1 MNTAT
6 PHLIDFKFATIK
18 ALSIHIRPA
27 KESELLEELN
37 RRLKGSGGVY
47 FGEPTV
53 LDFSEWTE
61 EEFQNFDGNLKK
73 MVSHLIKS
81 GVNPVELKVR
91 FNTWEDKAE
100 DLGIRFNLLSTE
112 QATEDATN
120 GSPHLESSAASEPNG
135 KMSGEMSGEISKES
149 GKQSREQTETVV
161 LSENAAEPAV
171 AVLKA
176 EEERKTLLIEQSV
189 RSGQRVYA
197 QGADLIVMGQ
207 VSAGAE
213 VIADGNVHVYGVLR
227 GRALAGAAG
236 DTRARILSTCFEPEL
251 VSIAGYYLT
260 FEADYP
266 DGLRSNPTL
275 VYLEESETSAEVRLK
290 SINIR

>member
-6 PHLIDFKFATIK
+6 PHLIDFKFATVK
-18 ALSIHIRPA
+18 ALSLHLQHA
-27 KESELLEELN
+27 KEAALIEELN

-53 LDFSEWTE
+53 LDFSAWTE
-61 EEFQNFDGNLKK
+61 EEFQSFDGNLKK
-73 MVSHLIKS
+73 MVSQLIKS
-81 GVNPVELKVR
+81 GLNPVELKVR
-91 FNTWEDKAE
+91 FNHWEDQAE
-100 DLGIRFNLLSTE
+100 DLGLRFNLLTSDVDTPAAKAQTLPHSADSDQKVE
-112 QATEDATN
+112 SVHAEAQQTRDALHSDK
-120 GSPHLESSAASEPNG
+120 SP
-135 KMSGEMSGEISKES
+135 
-149 GKQSREQTETVV
+149 
-161 LSENAAEPAV
+161 
-171 AVLKA
+171 
-176 EEERKTLLIEQSV
+176 ERKTMVVDQSV
-189 RSGQRVYA
+189 RSGQRIYA

-236 DTRARILSTCFEPEL
+236 DAQARILSTCFEPEL

-266 DGLRSNPTL
+266 EGIRSNPTL
-275 VYLEESETSAEVRLK
+275 VYLEEGETSAEVRLK
-290 SINIR
+290 AINIR

>member
-18 ALSIHIRPA
+18 ALSIRVRPA
-27 KESELLEELN
+27 KEEVLLEELN

-61 EEFQNFDGNLKK
+61 EEFQSFDGNLKK
-73 MVSHLIKS
+73 MVSQLVKS
-81 GVNPVELKVR
+81 GLNPVELKAC
-91 FNTWEDKAE
+91 FDIWEDKAE
-100 DLGIRFNLLSTE
+100 DLGIRFNLVSV
-112 QATEDATN
+112 
-120 GSPHLESSAASEPNG
+120 AASA
-135 KMSGEMSGEISKES
+135 SGDAAGQLTSEDSLEAPGAIHKQASGAATGELVPQASI
-149 GKQSREQTETVV
+149 EQTAEQMAVQSET
-161 LSENAAEPAV
+161 SIGAA
-171 AVLKA
+171 KQ
-176 EEERKTLLIEQSV
+176 EERKTQVVEQSV
-189 RSGQRVYA
+189 RSGQRIYA

-227 GRALAGAAG
+227 GRALAGASG

-275 VYLEESETSAEVRLK
+275 VYLEENETSAEVRLK

>member
-6 PHLIDFKFATIK
+6 SHLIDFKFATIK
-18 ALSIHIRPA
+18 ALSIHVKPA
-27 KESELLEELN
+27 KEAVLLEDLN

-61 EEFQNFDGNLKK
+61 EEFQSFDGNLKK
-73 MVSHLIKS
+73 VVSLLIKS

-91 FNTWEDKAE
+91 FNTWENKAE
-100 DLGIRFNLLSTE
+100 DLGIRFNLLPMGEDTPKEAELPPQPAIESVDAPIAE
-112 QATEDATN
+112 QA
-120 GSPHLESSAASEPNG
+120 SAA
-135 KMSGEMSGEISKES
+135 
-149 GKQSREQTETVV
+149 
-161 LSENAAEPAV
+161 AELATDLANKP
-171 AVLKA
+171 
-176 EEERKTLLIEQSV
+176 EERKTMVVDQSV
-189 RSGQRVYA
+189 RSGQRIYA

-275 VYLEESETSAEVRLK
+275 VYLEQSETSAEVRLK

>member
-1 MNTAT
+1 M
-6 PHLIDFKFATIK
+6 IDFKFATIK
-18 ALSIHIRPA
+18 ALSIHLRPA
-27 KESELLEELN
+27 KEAVLLEELN

-53 LDFSEWTE
+53 LDFSDWTE
-61 EEFQNFDGNLKK
+61 EEFQTFDGNLKK
-73 MVSHLIKS
+73 MVSQLIKS
-81 GVNPVELKVR
+81 GLNPVELKVR

-100 DLGIRFNLLSTE
+100 DLGIRFNLLPASNTSE
-112 QATEDATN
+112 
-120 GSPHLESSAASEPNG
+120 ASEPAELTEADAQAPVA
-135 KMSGEMSGEISKES
+135 S
-149 GKQSREQTETVV
+149 TETPDSKVPEDLV
-161 LSENAAEPAV
+161 EAINTDPPL
-171 AVLKA
+171 
-176 EEERKTLLIEQSV
+176 ERKTLLVDQSV
-189 RSGQRVYA
+189 RSGQRIYA
-197 QGADLIVMGQ
+197 QGADLVVMGQ

-236 DTRARILSTCFEPEL
+236 DTQARILSTCFEPEL

-266 DGLRSNPTL
+266 AGIRSNPTL
-275 VYLEESETSAEVRLK
+275 VYLEQSETSAEVRLK